1 MKDIIGEEVQDPGE
15 ENLDLTRVVGDLSP
29 GIGQGLETGTGN
41 LQEKGLH
48 QEIGEETIAGE
59 VLEQEKDPSL
69 ELNVGNQDLCL
80 ETEAEKGG
88 GGLFLGLDLRNFQGG
103 LSHFLLK
110 D

>member
-1 MKDIIGEEVQDPGE
+1 LKDIDEEVLDPGE
-15 ENLDLTRVVGDLSP
+15 GNLDPTRVVGDPSP
-29 GIGQGLETGTGN
+29 GIGQGLETETEN
-41 LQEKGLH
+41 HQEKGPH

-59 VLEQEKDPSL
+59 VLEQEKDPCL

-103 LSHFLLK
+103 LSHSLLK